1 MGSYD
6 QVRWRRQLIRRAR
19 AITAAGLSA
28 GAGMAY
34 NYGGFGRSNRGVTR
48 SRSAAGLRESPYV
61 GGRRRIMPKRK
72 RKMRNKV
79 RINIDGSSTRT
90 ATMKTKKS
98 KKKRAKLSLKQEV
111 SKLKKNLP
119 KFSTKT
125 FRDFKTICL
134 TNNNPNEHR
143 VYSIVCFN
151 KTILE
156 DYVQNL
162 TLVDSA
168 GTADY
173 STSNSQVKM
182 SNYYKLM
189 VKNNRTCNAQI
200 AYAFYVCKD
209 DDNESPA
216 DSLREE
222 LVDRGYTGLP
232 SVSALVGATATASE
246 LPERLVFGSTTP
258 YHVPAFSGGALNR
271 NWKIQ
276 GKVKTA
282 RIGPGDTLDLVWSR
296 GDYLY
301 KQEAKDQENAFDH
314 IKGMSVYLLM
324 SVHGDL
330 THDQTNTSL
339 VGRGRTQLDCEEHRQ
354 TVCRYANPKGLR
366 EVDYT
371 DTLTNTNFTIP
382 VHADNMASAMEIDD
396 I

>member
-1 MGSYD
+1 
-6 QVRWRRQLIRRAR
+6 
-19 AITAAGLSA
+19 
-28 GAGMAY
+28 
-34 NYGGFGRSNRGVTR
+34 
-48 SRSAAGLRESPYV
+48 
-61 GGRRRIMPKRK
+61 MPKRRSK
-72 RKMRNKV
+72 SRRRV

-98 KKKRAKLSLKQEV
+98 RGKRRKLSLKQEV

-125 FRDFKTICL
+125 FRDFKTIAL
-134 TNNNPNEHR
+134 TNFVPNEHR
-143 VYSIVCFN
+143 VFSIVCFN

-156 DYVQNL
+156 DYVKNL

-168 GTADY
+168 ATADY
-173 STSNSQVKM
+173 STENTQVKM

-189 VKNNRTCNAQI
+189 VKNNRTSNAFI
-200 AYAFYVCKD
+200 SYAFYVCKD

-232 SVSALVGATATASE
+232 TVSPAVGATATASE
-246 LPERLVFGSTTP
+246 TPERLVFGQGITP
-258 YHVPAFSGGALNR
+258 YHVPPFSGGALNR

-296 GDYLY
+296 SDYIY
-301 KQEAKDQENAFDH
+301 KQEMKDQENAFAH

-324 SVHGDL
+324 STHGDL
-330 THDQTNTSL
+330 THDQVNTSL
-339 VGRGRTQLDCEEHRQ
+339 VGRGSIQLDCEEHRQ

-366 EVDYT
+366 QVEYT
-371 DTLTNTNFTIP
+371 DTLTNTNFNTP